1 MVESTDGFYIS
12 EKDLELRGSGD
23 IFGVR
28 QSGFMGFILANPIK
42 DKMILKYAALEAKNI
57 YRDDQDFIKPEHLQ
71 LKISVDRLIS
81 RKFNC

>member
-28 QSGFMGFILANPIK
+28 QSGFMGFILANPLK
-42 DKMILKYAALEAKNI
+42 DKMILKYAAEEAKKIWTN
-57 YRDDQDFIKPEHLQ
+57 DPEFIEPDHLQ